1 MIGKIALHVAVPL
14 GLACSVA
21 AQSVHMVAA
30 EQRVQTPHS
39 YTGRMCA
46 ASRWVE
52 SKRPDSLFSEPQA
65 KKLAGAEGLANPM
78 GEWIMVP
85 RTRFGDDLLRQ
96 YYAKGARQLVL
107 LGAGFDARAYRMQG
121 LEELHVFEVDQ
132 QTTFDVKEPLL
143 MDEPLAVA
151 GRHAVATEFTHRGAW
166 AKHLEARGFSSNV
179 PTVWLLEGL
188 LMYLSLDDTRV
199 IMGEIGRLSAP
210 GSLVFH
216 DACSASY
223 VAHGRGP
230 VVGGAPFIG
239 GSDDYASMWRKHAGF
254 SKAFVRN
261 FDSIRVDRRNRQL
274 IVDDEYPE
282 ATEAQCRGRNVVLF
296 VTAEK

>member
-39 YTGRMCA
+39 YKVVCA

-52 SKRPDSLFSEPQA
+52 SKAPDSLSQPQA
-65 KKLAGAEGLANPM
+65 KKPLARKVWRTPWVSGSWCQGLA
-78 GEWIMVP
+78 E
-85 RTRFGDDLLRQ
+85 TTCRQ

-107 LGAGFDARAYRMQG
+107 LGAGFDARPTACRASKSCTSSRSADDIRRQG
-121 LEELHVFEVDQ
+121 AAPDGRTVTVF
-132 QTTFDVKEPLL
+132 
-143 MDEPLAVA
+143 
-151 GRHAVATEFTHRGAW
+151 GRHAVATEFTHRGV

-210 GSLVFH
+210 GSLVFTTP
-216 DACSASY
+216 AARATSPTA
-223 VAHGRGP
+223 VALSSRCTLHR
-230 VVGGAPFIG
+230 
-239 GSDDYASMWRKHAGF
+239 W
-254 SKAFVRN
+254 
-261 FDSIRVDRRNRQL
+261 L
-274 IVDDEYPE
+274 
-282 ATEAQCRGRNVVLF
+282 
-296 VTAEK
+296 